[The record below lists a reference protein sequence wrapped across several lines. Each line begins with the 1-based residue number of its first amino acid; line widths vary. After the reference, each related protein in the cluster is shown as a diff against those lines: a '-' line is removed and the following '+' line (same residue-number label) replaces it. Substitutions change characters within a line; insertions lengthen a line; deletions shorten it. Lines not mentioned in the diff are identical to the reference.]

1 MKYRSSIETRFNI
14 LTTLLIL
21 LTAVGTSA
29 FLIIE
34 EQNKAYKGL
43 IRYGESIAQM
53 LAYNSEHGI
62 DTENREVLLKII
74 KSLSLNK
81 DIAYTVII
89 NKEDKIL
96 VNKTFYPGV
105 RTPLLGEKTTLKK
118 GEALI
123 TEFSMS
129 GNNAAF
135 IDISLPVYT
144 ASQSNPDD
152 LSIDSSMSDKDSELI
167 GYIQLGLNQQAI
179 KKDTAEF
186 FYNTLLIVSVMV
198 LIGSI
203 LTLLMTRKITS
214 PIASLVNATKRIAQG
229 DFSAHIDIQS
239 NDEIGNLAQSFNSM
253 NKRLQDYQQEVE
265 QQRETLEEKVVK
277 RTEDLQKATD
287 KAEAANISKSQ
298 FLANMSHEIRTPMNA
313 VLGMTEFLL
322 DSDLSEEQHGF
333 AHTVY
338 KSAESLLSIINDILD
353 FSKIEAGKLELEK
366 IDFELCGLVE
376 DAVEMVAEHGHR
388 KGLELA
394 CLVQSDVPNV
404 LRADPNRLR
413 QVLMNLLSNAI
424 KFTDKGE
431 VVVRVSRE
439 SIVDDATILRFEVQ
453 DTGIGLDPHAQ
464 SIIFNSFS
472 QADGST
478 TRKYGGTGLGLSIAK
493 QLVELMGGE
502 IGVESKIGQ
511 GSTFWF
517 TAHFDQPKI
526 CIEPHAKHSMQGFK
540 ALIIDDNATNR
551 EIFELQLKSWS
562 IESESAADA
571 YEALERLRAAKHSD
585 QPFDFALL
593 DMQMPEIDGIA
604 LAKAIQSEP
613 EIADIRLIMLSS
625 IYQVDIAKTCQ
636 EVGIDHFLAKPVKQS
651 YLYNTIAGLMGIPVP
666 SLSLN
671 SHGRKN
677 TNEKEY
683 RFTTRVL
690 VGEDYPANQLVI
702 RQMLT
707 TLGCQVDIVNNG
719 IKVLDALSENS
730 YDVIFMDCQMPQMDG
745 YETSQQIR
753 RKEATTNIDSRIP
766 IIALTANAL
775 DGDREKCLAAGMDD
789 YLSKPFNRNQI
800 HQILKTWSPSELVH
814 DVEQATPA
822 NDNVTTVDNV
832 ATEVVKN
839 EINSDKKLVALT
851 TTTLNPE
858 TINNIRAMD
867 QSGDLGFLSE
877 LSEIFIDC
885 AEKTLVSLND
895 AVSIRDADSIRK
907 LAHDFKSSS
916 ANVGATQLASLTRHM
931 EHNARSNDLTD
942 IDFLLEKV
950 SEEYRNVVH
959 ALTELCKDEQC
970 ENAS

>member
-34 EQNKAYKGL
+34 EQNKAYQGL
-43 IRYGESIAQM
+43 IRYGDSIAQM

-62 DTENREVLLKII
+62 HTENREVLHKII

-105 RTPLLGEKTTLKK
+105 RTPLLAEKTVLKK
-118 GEALI
+118 GVPLI

-129 GNNAAF
+129 GNDAAF

-144 ASQSNPDD
+144 ASQTHPDD
-152 LSIDSSMSDKDSELI
+152 QSIDSSMSDKDSELI

-179 KKDTAEF
+179 KKDTADF
-186 FYNTLLIVSVMV
+186 FYNTLLIISVMV

-229 DFSAHIDIQS
+229 DFSEHIDIQS

-265 QQRETLEEKVVK
+265 QQRETLEEKVIK

-322 DSDLSEEQHGF
+322 DSNLSEEQHGF

-394 CLVQSDVPNV
+394 CLVQNDVPNV

-431 VVVRVSRE
+431 VVVRVSSE
-439 SIVDDATILRFEVQ
+439 SSIDDATILRFEVQ

-502 IGVESKIGQ
+502 IGVESKVGQ

-517 TAHFDQPKI
+517 TARFDPPKI
-526 CIEPHAKHSMQGFK
+526 CIEPQAKHSMQGFK

-562 IESESAADA
+562 IESESAANA
-571 YEALERLRAAKHSD
+571 YEALERLRAAKHSN

-651 YLYNTIAGLMGIPVP
+651 YLYNTIAGLMGVSVP
-666 SLSLN
+666 SLSLGN
-671 SHGRKN
+671 QGRKD
-677 TNEKEY
+677 TNEKQC

-690 VGEDYPANQLVI
+690 VAEDYPANQLVI

-707 TLGCQVDIVNNG
+707 TLGCQLDIVDNG
-719 IKVLDALSENS
+719 VKALDALSEND
-730 YDVIFMDCQMPQMDG
+730 YDVIFMDCQMPRMDG
-745 YETSQQIR
+745 YEATQHIR
-753 RKEATTNIDSRIP
+753 RKEAAANTPLHIP

-800 HQILKTWSPSELVH
+800 HQILKAWSPSELVH
-814 DVEQATPA
+814 DVEQVTPA
-822 NDNVTTVDNV
+822 NNNVTTVNNV
-832 ATEVVKN
+832 ATEVVEN
-839 EINSDKKLVALT
+839 EINSDKKLAALT
-851 TTTLNPE
+851 KATLNPE

-877 LSEIFIDC
+877 LSDIFIEC
-885 AEKTLVSLND
+885 AEKTLMSLND
-895 AVSIRDADSIRK
+895 AVNTRDADSIRK

-916 ANVGATQLASLTRHM
+916 ANVGATQLASLTREM
-931 EHNARSNDLTD
+931 ENNARANDLTE
-942 IDFLLEKV
+942 IDSLLEKV
-950 SEEYRNVVH
+950 SEEYSSVAQ

-970 ENAS
+970 ESES